1 MDPLT
6 REIMIKILLAL
17 ILGLIVGFERWYKG
31 KAAGI
36 RTYAL
41 VSMGSALFTVLSVH
55 GFGQSFGTDPSRV
68 AAQVVVGVGFIGAG
82 LIFFRDGGVRGLT
95 TAAGIWASSA
105 IGMAV
110 GVGFYS
116 VAIYTVFL
124 TLLILAGIRFIEKM
138 MPRPPEKDRES
149 SDASDE

>member
-6 REIMIKILLAL
+6 REIMVKILLAL

-55 GFGQSFGTDPSRV
+55 GFVQSFGTDPSRI

-124 TLLILAGIRFIEKM
+124 TLLILAGIRFIEKI